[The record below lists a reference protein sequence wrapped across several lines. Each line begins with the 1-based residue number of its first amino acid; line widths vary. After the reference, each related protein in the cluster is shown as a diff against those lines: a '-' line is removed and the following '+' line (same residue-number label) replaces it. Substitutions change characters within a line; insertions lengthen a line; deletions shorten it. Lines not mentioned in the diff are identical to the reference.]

1 MPLFDRAGRH
11 VRLTAEGGN
20 LLAFGGKPDVP
31 TSPVEKRHAD
41 FRLERLDLAGQGRLA
56 KEQPVSRPAEAAGI
70 GDCRKGAQVT

>member
-1 MPLFDRAGRH
+1 MSQE
-11 VRLTAEGGN
+11 V
-20 LLAFGGKPDVP
+20 LAFGGKPDVP

-41 FRLERLDLAGQGRLA
+41 FSLERLDLAGQGRLA